1 MFLVN
6 VMKTKSTVMPA
17 AFIVFTGLLLA
28 MASPLSNN
36 NAFAADTNKP
46 NSTSLKGA
54 LTSIQNDDDG
64 KRAWL
69 ISGVFKMGNYGNT
82 NNVPPTFG
90 ATFYMVKLHG
100 NSSHTHTISDF
111 KLIGAPTTSNNSTII
126 KGNSTITMEGG
137 PVKDVPTTLK
147 IYNKSTISIALDRDK
162 VMDHFGNTP
171 IYGTHHLVCVEIP
184 ENCQ

>member
-1 MFLVN
+1 
-6 VMKTKSTVMPA
+6 MPVD
-17 AFIVFTGLLLA
+17 FIVFTGLLLA

-46 NSTSLKGA
+46 DSTSLKGA

-100 NSSHTHTISDF
+100 NSSHTHTISD
-111 KLIGAPTTSNNSTII
+111 LS
-126 KGNSTITMEGG
+126 
-137 PVKDVPTTLK
+137 
-147 IYNKSTISIALDRDK
+147 
-162 VMDHFGNTP
+162 
-171 IYGTHHLVCVEIP
+171 
-184 ENCQ
+184 